1 MFQSGVLWIGGDM
14 DGVKC
19 SMRGDCLTACRDS
32 VLALS
37 PSFSAFHEHRNKARY
52 STDAP
57 GPQQFPLVALIHGIR
72 VVCQTGNTEND
83 GKKRL

>member
-1 MFQSGVLWIGGDM
+1 MATQGSEPRKLCWIATGPFLG
-14 DGVKC
+14 
-19 SMRGDCLTACRDS
+19 LTNENPED
-32 VLALS
+32 
-37 PSFSAFHEHRNKARY
+37 RNKARY